1 FQEQV
6 MQLAIV
12 AADYSPGEA
21 DQLRRDM
28 AAWRRSGRI
37 EAHRERLLTRMQS
50 KGISAEFAERV
61 FKQILGFGEYGFPES
76 HAASFALI
84 AYATAY
90 LRAHY
95 PAVFTCALLNALP
108 MGFYSAATI
117 IDDAKRHGVRVL
129 PIDVCKSGW
138 ECTLESQDPQVPEE
152 PLAVR
157 MGLSFVKGFGA
168 LQKGCI
174 EAAWEQGFTTL
185 TELVQRSGLDVR
197 ALGTLAE
204 TGAFECFGLSRRQAL
219 WQVRGLVRE
228 REASLEL
235 TTLGSRARFVGLT
248 PIEQIAW
255 DYRTS
260 SHSPRAHPL
269 AVLRAELARQ
279 RLPDA
284 KALSSLR
291 DGARVHFAGLVIC
304 RQRPGTA
311 SGVTFMTLEDETGF
325 ANVVFWKRVFDE
337 FSVLLRTTSFLGVS
351 GKLQKE
357 SGVVHIIAEQAWVP
371 ELPSPTQIA
380 SRDFH

>member
-1 FQEQV
+1 
-6 MQLAIV
+6 
-12 AADYSPGEA
+12 
-21 DQLRRDM
+21 M

-50 KGISAEFAERV
+50 KGITAEFAERV

-90 LRAHY
+90 LRAHH
-95 PAVFTCALLNALP
+95 PAEFTCSLLNAQP

-117 IDDAKRHGVRVL
+117 VDDAKRHGVTVL
-129 PIDVCKSGW
+129 PIDVR
-138 ECTLESQDPQVPEE
+138 ESQWQCSLS
-152 PLAVR
+152 PLSAADGFAVR
-157 MGLSFVKGFGA
+157 MGLRYVKGLGE
-168 LQKGCI
+168 LQRVCI
-174 EAAWEQGFTTL
+174 ETAKNAAPFASLQDFVERT
-185 TELVQRSGLDVR
+185 GLDVR
-197 ALGTLAE
+197 ALSALAE
-204 TGAFECFGLSRRQAL
+204 AGAFECFGASRRQAL
-219 WQVRGLVRE
+219 WQLRGWVRE
-228 REASLEL
+228 RESSLEL
-235 TTLGSRARFVGLT
+235 TTLGKRARFAGLT

-269 AVLRAELARQ
+269 ALLRAELTRR

-284 KALSSLR
+284 RTLSSLR
-291 DGARVHFAGLVIC
+291 DGSQVHFAGLVIC

-325 ANVVFWKRVFDE
+325 ANIVFWQRVFE
-337 FSVLLRTTSFLGVS
+337 EYSVLARTSSFLGVS

-357 SGVVHIIAEQAWVP
+357 SGVVHIIAERAWAP
-371 ELPSPTQIA
+371 EVRSPTEIA